1 MTIELNDYAGFNQA
15 MAEFQK
21 NYSSPKKDRK
31 VDFKTK
37 SGQHIKYDYA
47 DLENIQSAI
56 REAAAP
62 VGLSWNTAF
71 ESKIVK
77 VMAYGKEQDHLYL
90 LAHVCINHKDGG
102 SKTFA
107 GVPMYTT
114 NFTDPQSV
122 GAIKT
127 YAERYALTSAFGIAS
142 GEDDEQILTDS
153 KQGGNNKGEPS
164 KADLERE
171 LQQEIAKHKNYLM
184 DNGIDLGSMNKWMIE
199 QENVDNIN
207 QVALTKQHAYLLRQ
221 VQKIKT
227 DAAKKER
234 EEKNAVEQ
242 QSLMNGNTTTTVDW
256 ESV

>member
-1 MTIELNDYAGFNQA
+1 MTTELNHYAGFNQA

-31 VDFKTK
+31 VDFVTKT
-37 SGQHIKYDYA
+37 GQHIKYDYA

-62 VGLSWNTAF
+62 AGLSWNTAF

-77 VMAYGKEQDHLYL
+77 VTAYGKEQDHLYL

-107 GVPMYTT
+107 GVPMYT
-114 NFTDPQSV
+114 NKFTDPQSV

-142 GEDDEQILTDS
+142 GEDDEQMLTDNN
-153 KQGGNNKGEPS
+153 QGANNNGEPS
-164 KADLERE
+164 REELEQE
-171 LQQEIAKHKNYLM
+171 LQQEIMKHKNFLM
-184 DNGIDLGSMNKWMIE
+184 DNGIDLGGMNKWMIE

-207 QVALTKQHAYLLRQ
+207 QVPLTKQHAYLLRQ

-227 DAAKKER
+227 NAAKKEY
-234 EEKNAVEQ
+234 EEKRAVEQ